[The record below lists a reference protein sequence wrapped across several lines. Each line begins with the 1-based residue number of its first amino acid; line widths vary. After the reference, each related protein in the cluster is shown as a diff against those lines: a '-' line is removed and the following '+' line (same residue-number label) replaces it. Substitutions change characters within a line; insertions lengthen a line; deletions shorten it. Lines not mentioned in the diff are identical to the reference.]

1 MCWQILA
8 FVLAFIMMGTTM
20 ICALPMWKVPAFVR
34 ANIVIAQVLRK
45 WLWMNCRIQ
54 SIGHMQSLHFSSC
67 LCPRTWL
74 SPSGSVCSPL
84 AWPWSVSA
92 EPTSEMT
99 GWRRLALW
107 RAQCYPCQLVG
118 AHHAGV
124 LPSRRNELGVSV
136 YIGWVAGAQLI
147 IGGREKGGH

>member
-1 MCWQILA
+1 MSASELSSHFPRSVSFCSVGNTNYAKSTPHQIQQANDNLTIRILPEPSIGHFQLFRGGTMSRQILA

-67 LCPRTWL
+67 LCPRT
-74 SPSGSVCSPL
+74 
-84 AWPWSVSA
+84 
-92 EPTSEMT
+92 
-99 GWRRLALW
+99 
-107 RAQCYPCQLVG
+107 
-118 AHHAGV
+118 
-124 LPSRRNELGVSV
+124 
-136 YIGWVAGAQLI
+136 
-147 IGGREKGGH
+147 